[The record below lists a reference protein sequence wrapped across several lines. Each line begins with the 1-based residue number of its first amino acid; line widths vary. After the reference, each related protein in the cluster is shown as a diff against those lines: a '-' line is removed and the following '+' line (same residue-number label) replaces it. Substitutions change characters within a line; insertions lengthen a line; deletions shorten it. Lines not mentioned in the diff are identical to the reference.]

1 MKLSL
6 GYLVGYVLL
15 LVAYLRPD
23 LAEAAHALGA
33 ILAVFAVTGVSVW
46 LVAEAT
52 SA

>member
-6 GYLVGYVLL
+6 GYLTGYVLL

-23 LAEAAHALGA
+23 LAESVHALGA
-33 ILAVFAVTGVSVW
+33 ILAVFALTGVGVW

-52 SA
+52 S

>member
-6 GYLVGYVLL
+6 GYLAGYVLL

-23 LAEAAHALGA
+23 LAESVHALGA

-46 LVAEAT
+46 LTTEAT
-52 SA
+52 NL